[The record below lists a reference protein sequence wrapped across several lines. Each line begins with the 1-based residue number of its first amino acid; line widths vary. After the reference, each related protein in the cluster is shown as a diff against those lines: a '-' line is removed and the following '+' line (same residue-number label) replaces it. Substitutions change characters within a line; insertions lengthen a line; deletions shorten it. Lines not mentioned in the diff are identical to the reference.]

1 MKLLQRFPIGCREP
15 LRLQVSVVIGGAHP
29 RQGIRDDIAVL
40 SVHQN
45 LIPPCLGPLV
55 PRPKAHGHHRPL
67 GQFPLC
73 LHGCFRPDSSRHFT
87 GSPAQHRLIA
97 DAVHPLGQH
106 VALLLSH
113 ADTVPVVPGIR
124 SGSMGIDFVINGNF
138 RVVPE
143 GSDFFRRGGCLCPQ
157 HRPCLRIDGRGG
169 ISRFCFYRGMGKIHS
184 RHPQAK
190 EHHAD
195 YHHSNSTPAFCES
208 PHACLLPRT
217 SRLPTTFRRCNAFG
231 TERRTCRCRRSRSD
245 LPA

>member
-1 MKLLQRFPIGCREP
+1 MEFLQSFSIGCRES
-15 LRLQVSVVIGGAHP
+15 LRLQVSVVIGGAHF
-29 RQGIRDDIAVL
+29 RQGIRDDIPVFP
-40 SVHQN
+40 VDQN
-45 LIPPCLGPLV
+45 LIPPGLGPLV
-55 PRPKAHGHHRPL
+55 PGPKAHGHHRPL
-67 GQFPLC
+67 GQLSFC
-73 LHGCFRPDSSRHFT
+73 LHGRFRSDSSRHLS
-87 GSPAQHRLIA
+87 GCPAQHRLIA

-113 ADTVPVVPGIR
+113 ADAIPVVPGIR
-124 SGSMGIDFVINGNF
+124 PGSMGIDLVIHSYF
-138 RVVPE
+138 RIVPE
-143 GSDFFRRGGCLCPQ
+143 APDFFRRGGCLFPQ

-169 ISRFCFYRGMGKIHS
+169 IPRFCFCRGMGKIRS

-208 PHACLLPRT
+208 PHSCLLPRT

-231 TERRTCRCRRSRSD
+231 TGRRTCRCRQSRSD